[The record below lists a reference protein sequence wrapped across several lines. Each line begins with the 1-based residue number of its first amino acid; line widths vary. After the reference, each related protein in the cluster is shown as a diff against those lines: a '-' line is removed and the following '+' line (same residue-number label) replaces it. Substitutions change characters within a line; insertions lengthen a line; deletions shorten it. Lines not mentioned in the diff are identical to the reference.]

1 MRNIKKSLLNKVRF
15 WKRKKKCFTK
25 LIYFAYFYE
34 YIRKMLNMKKKKKK
48 KKLIV

>member
-1 MRNIKKSLLNKVRF
+1 MEK
-15 WKRKKKCFTK
+15 KKKCFTK

-48 KKLIV
+48 KKKKEKEKERDIGT